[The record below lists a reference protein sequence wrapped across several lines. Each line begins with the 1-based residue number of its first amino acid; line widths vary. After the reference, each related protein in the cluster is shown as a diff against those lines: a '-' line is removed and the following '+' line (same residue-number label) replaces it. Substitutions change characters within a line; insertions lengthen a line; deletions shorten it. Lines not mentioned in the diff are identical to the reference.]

1 MTYTEKDY
9 ENHIENE
16 LKESGYFSIS
26 NKLYEK
32 ILFNPK

>member
-16 LKESGYFSIS
+16 LKDQVIFLFQINYM
-26 NKLYEK
+26 KK
-32 ILFNPK
+32 DLFNP